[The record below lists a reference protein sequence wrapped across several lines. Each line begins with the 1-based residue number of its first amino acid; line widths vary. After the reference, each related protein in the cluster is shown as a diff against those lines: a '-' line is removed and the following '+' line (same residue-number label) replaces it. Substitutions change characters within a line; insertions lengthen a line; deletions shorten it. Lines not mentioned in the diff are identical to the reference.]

1 MPVTP
6 EDAGRVLT
14 SREALNALA
23 LGIARSRFTDIYLND
38 IKGTSLALSTT
49 NASKAIPANCLGA
62 SLWCASDF
70 RWRINTAADLTD
82 GAYARG
88 YEVTSVLFDPDALP
102 QTVQAILPSGSATLY
117 INWLFGS

>member
-1 MPVTP
+1 MPVTA

-49 NASKAIPANCLGA
+49 NASKAIPASCLGA

-70 RWRINTAADLTD
+70 RWRITPPAALTD
-82 GAYARG
+82 GAYTRG
-88 YEVTSVLFDPDALP
+88 FEVISVLSNPDALP
-102 QTVQAILPSGSATLY
+102 QPVQDRWDLVA
-117 INWLFGS
+117 